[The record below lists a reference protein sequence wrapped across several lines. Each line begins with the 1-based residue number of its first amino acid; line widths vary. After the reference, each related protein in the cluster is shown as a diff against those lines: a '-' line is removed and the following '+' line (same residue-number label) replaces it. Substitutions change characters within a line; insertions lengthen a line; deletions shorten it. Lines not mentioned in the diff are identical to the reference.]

1 MIGSK
6 KQILFIVLCGIFITN
21 ALVAEIIGAK
31 IFSLEGV
38 FGLQPAQIDL
48 LGYKLDFNLTAGVLN
63 WPIVFIISDIINE
76 YFGVKGVKIIS
87 YLTAALIAYA
97 FLILYGATNLPP
109 AQFWL
114 DINSVD
120 SQGKSLNI
128 NNAYSLILR
137 QGMGI
142 MLGSIIA
149 FLFGQILDA
158 LIFRKLR
165 QMTTNKFLW
174 IRATGSTLVSQLI
187 DSFVVL
193 FIAFFVFGNW
203 PFSQIIAVASVNY
216 IYKFIIAVLMTPFI
230 YLIHFAIDKY
240 LGKHESDDMIE
251 KATYQ

>member
-1 MIGSK
+1 M
-6 KQILFIVLCGIFITN
+6 
-21 ALVAEIIGAK
+21 
-31 IFSLEGV
+31 
-38 FGLQPAQIDL
+38 
-48 LGYKLDFNLTAGVLN
+48 
-63 WPIVFIISDIINE
+63 
-76 YFGVKGVKIIS
+76 
-87 YLTAALIAYA
+87 TAALIAYA
-97 FLILYGATNLPP
+97 FLILYGATSLPP

-120 SQGKSLNI
+120 AQGKSLNI
-128 NNAYSLILR
+128 NNAFSLILR

-165 QMTTNKFLW
+165 QLTTNKFLW

-187 DSFVVL
+187 DSFMVL

-230 YLIHFAIDKY
+230 YLIHYAIDKY
-240 LGKHESDDMIE
+240 LGKHESKEMIE

>member
-6 KQILFIVLCGIFITN
+6 KQILFIILCSVFITN

-38 FGLQPAQIDL
+38 FGLKPAQLDV

-87 YLTAALIAYA
+87 YLTAALIAYT
-97 FLILYGATNLPP
+97 FLLLYGATNLPP
-109 AQFWL
+109 AKFWL
-114 DINSVD
+114 DINKVD
-120 SQGKSLNI
+120 GQGLTLNI
-128 NNAYSLILR
+128 NNAFGLILR

-142 MLGSIIA
+142 MVGSIFA
-149 FLFGQILDA
+149 FLVGQILDA
-158 LIFRKLR
+158 VIFRKLR
-165 QMTTNKFLW
+165 QMTTNRFLW
-174 IRATGSTLVSQLI
+174 IRATGSTLISQLI

-193 FIAFFVFGNW
+193 FIAFYVFGPW

-216 IYKFIIAVLMTPFI
+216 VYKFFIAILMTPLI
-230 YLIHFAIDKY
+230 YLIHYVIDKY
-240 LGKHESDDMIE
+240 LGKTESDNLIQE
-251 KATYQ
+251 ATFQ

>member
-6 KQILFIVLCGIFITN
+6 KQLLFIILCGIFITN

-120 SQGKSLNI
+120 AQGKSLNI

-193 FIAFFVFGNW
+193 FIAFFLFGNW

-216 IYKFIIAVLMTPFI
+216 IYKFIIAVLMTPVI
-230 YLIHFAIDKY
+230 YLIHYAIDKY
-240 LGKHESDDMIE
+240 LGKSESDDMIE

>member
-6 KQILFIVLCGIFITN
+6 KQLLFIILCGIFITN

-38 FGLQPAQIDL
+38 FGLQPAQLDI

-63 WPIVFIISDIINE
+63 WPIVFIISDVINE
-76 YFGVKGVKIIS
+76 YYGVKGVKIIS

-97 FLILYGATNLPP
+97 FLILYGATSLPP

-120 SQGKSLNI
+120 TQGKSLNI
-128 NNAYSLILR
+128 NNAFSLILR

-193 FIAFFVFGNW
+193 FIAFFVFGKW

-216 IYKFIIAVLMTPFI
+216 IYKFIIAVLMTPVI
-230 YLIHFAIDKY
+230 YLMHFAIDKY
-240 LGKHESDDMIE
+240 LGKNESDELIE

>member
-38 FGLQPAQIDL
+38 FGLKPAQIDL

-97 FLILYGATNLPP
+97 FLILYGATSLPP

-120 SQGKSLNI
+120 AQGKSLNI
-128 NNAYSLILR
+128 NNAFSLILR

-230 YLIHFAIDKY
+230 YLIHYAIDKY
-240 LGKHESDDMIE
+240 LGKHESNEMIE

>member
-6 KQILFIVLCGIFITN
+6 KQLLFIVLCGIFITN

-97 FLILYGATNLPP
+97 FLILYGATTLPP

-193 FIAFFVFGNW
+193 FIAFFLFGNW

-216 IYKFIIAVLMTPFI
+216 VYKFITAVLMTPVI
-230 YLIHFAIDKY
+230 YLIHYAIDKY
-240 LGKHESDDMIE
+240 LGKSESDDMIE